1 MQTMV
6 RRIIGLPFLF
16 FLDEPQQA
24 QTYTTVSAAAKDGV

>member
-6 RRIIGLPFLF
+6 RRIIGLPFL